1 MDIDDE
7 AARRRLL
14 EVFRSLRS
22 GLPAL
27 AAVRDEDGELQL
39 LHAVVLQVLD
49 RGGEPTIKELA
60 AVVKRSVSQTSRLV
74 DQLVRRGLV
83 ERYEDKADRRMRRV
97 RVTGR
102 GVASLRRMDQMR
114 VEAQLRLWDHLGP
127 EERPVVLQAMELLAK
142 AAERMRH
149 DDR

>member
-1 MDIDDE
+1 M
-7 AARRRLL
+7 
-14 EVFRSLRS
+14 
-22 GLPAL
+22 
-27 AAVRDEDGELQL
+27 
-39 LHAVVLQVLD
+39 LQVLD
-49 RGGEPTIKELA
+49 RGDEPTIKELA